1 MAFKCLIIEDDQFS
15 LSLLKDRLETDYPT
29 FALQIA
35 KTAREGI
42 TAIRSFQ
49 PDLVFLDIEL
59 PDMSGFEML
68 KKLGSWDTF
77 DFKIIFVSVF
87 KEYVIRAIRLR
98 ALDYIIKP
106 IQEEELQA
114 AVDRF
119 IKLYPQPGSHPYLED
134 RMQTH
139 ELSGRSKETIHLQLQ
154 EGLLAVALE
163 EVLFIQGER
172 NYSHI
177 HYDNQSKK
185 LISKNLGEFEELLKT
200 KGFYRIHKSY
210 LINGRSIEARN
221 GRYRLIM
228 KDGST
233 LPISRRRVSDFENW
247 LGQYRSDLVNA

>member
-87 KEYVIRAIRLR
+87 KEYVIRAIRL
-98 ALDYIIKP
+98 
-106 IQEEELQA
+106 
-114 AVDRF
+114 
-119 IKLYPQPGSHPYLED
+119 
-134 RMQTH
+134 
-139 ELSGRSKETIHLQLQ
+139 
-154 EGLLAVALE
+154 
-163 EVLFIQGER
+163 
-172 NYSHI
+172 
-177 HYDNQSKK
+177 
-185 LISKNLGEFEELLKT
+185 
-200 KGFYRIHKSY
+200 
-210 LINGRSIEARN
+210 
-221 GRYRLIM
+221 
-228 KDGST
+228 
-233 LPISRRRVSDFENW
+233 
-247 LGQYRSDLVNA
+247 